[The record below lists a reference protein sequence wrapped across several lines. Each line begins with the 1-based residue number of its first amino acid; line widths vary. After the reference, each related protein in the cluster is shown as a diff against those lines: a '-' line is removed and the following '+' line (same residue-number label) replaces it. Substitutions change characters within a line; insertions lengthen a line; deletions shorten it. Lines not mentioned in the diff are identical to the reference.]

1 MATMERLGA
10 EIYRLGLLSGLE
22 EILAASGFV
31 RLAGVDEAGRGCLAG
46 PVVAAAV
53 IPDPGRPPLPGVD
66 DSKTLAPER
75 RQELAAWIREQAVA
89 CAVASADADT
99 IDRVNILEATRL
111 AMARALA
118 DLAPGPDCAVVDAVA
133 LRGLG
138 FPCLGLVRGD
148 SLSYAV
154 ACASIL
160 AKVERDA
167 LMVELDAT
175 YPQYGFAHHKGYA
188 APEHLEALRSYGP
201 SAAHRLTFRAVVPR
215 EGEVIH

>member
-1 MATMERLGA
+1 MERLAA
-10 EIYRLGLLSGLE
+10 EIYRLGLLTGVE
-22 EILAASGFV
+22 ELLAASGYV

-53 IPDPGRPPLPGVD
+53 IADPRRPPLPGVD
-66 DSKTLAPER
+66 DSKCLAPER
-75 RQELAAWIREQAVA
+75 RRELAARIREQALA
-89 CAVASADADT
+89 CAVASTDAAT
-99 IDRVNILEATRL
+99 IDRVNILEATRI
-111 AMARALA
+111 AMTRALLG
-118 DLAPGPDCAVVDAVA
+118 LAPEPDCAVVDAVP

-138 FPCLGLVRGD
+138 FPCLGLVKGD

-175 YPQYGFAHHKGYA
+175 YPHYGFAHHKGYA
-188 APEHLEALRSYGP
+188 APEHLEALREYGP
-201 SAAHRLTFRAVVPR
+201 TAAHRLTFRTVVPR
-215 EGEVIH
+215 EGETIH

>member
-1 MATMERLGA
+1 MERLAA
-10 EIYRLGLLSGLE
+10 ETYRLGLLTGLE
-22 EILAASGFV
+22 ELLAVSGYL
-31 RLAGVDEAGRGCLAG
+31 RPAGVDEAGRGCLAG

-53 IPDPGRPPLPGVD
+53 IADPRRPPLPGVD
-66 DSKTLAPER
+66 DSKALPPEQRRDLAGR
-75 RQELAAWIREQAVA
+75 IRERALC
-89 CAVASADADT
+89 CAVAAADAAT

-111 AMARALA
+111 AMVRALTSL
-118 DLAPGPDCAVVDAVA
+118 DPGPDCAVVDAVR
-133 LRGLG
+133 LTGLG
-138 FPCLGLVRGD
+138 YPCLGLVKGD

-167 LMVELDAT
+167 LMVELDAA

-188 APEHLEALRSYGP
+188 APDHLEALREYGP

-215 EGEVIH
+215 QGEGIH